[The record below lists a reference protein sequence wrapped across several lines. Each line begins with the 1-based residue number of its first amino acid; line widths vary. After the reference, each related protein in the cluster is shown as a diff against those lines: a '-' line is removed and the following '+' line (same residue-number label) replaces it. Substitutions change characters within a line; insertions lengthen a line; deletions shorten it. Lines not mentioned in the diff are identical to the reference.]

1 MFTVPPPAKCHTGR
15 VPYPLVVGGPR
26 PITGNKRSP
35 HKKRWH
41 HTVTLYAVHPGGNEV
56 MEWVNSEQGDGL
68 GAFERGMLV
77 LDNLWTITAGV
88 YMYQVAMYLL
98 DKESGMIERHAVARS
113 EHFSAEMDFDNS
125 SIRFSKRSF

>member
-1 MFTVPPPAKCHTGR
+1 
-15 VPYPLVVGGPR
+15 
-26 PITGNKRSP
+26 
-35 HKKRWH
+35 
-41 HTVTLYAVHPGGNEV
+41 